1 MAWWGRRRPPRELR
15 PTLAR
20 EERIVAW
27 APVRAAAGGA
37 TAGGTTA
44 GGTTAGGTTAGG
56 ATAGGATAGGV
67 AAGRAVAGGAD
78 AAVVATNLGVF
89 LPGRDARLGW
99 HEIHKATWTGRELI
113 FIPAEVVEERAGY
126 LVTRD
131 GPAVVVT
138 VSDPGDL
145 PEQVRARVT
154 RSVSHSA
161 HERLPGGG
169 GVRIVARRVPGVDG
183 LTWAVRYDAGTD
195 PGAPGVAE
203 ATAELVRAGAPLDPA
218 YR

>member
-1 MAWWGRRRPPRELR
+1 
-15 PTLAR
+15 
-20 EERIVAW
+20 
-27 APVRAAAGGA
+27 
-37 TAGGTTA
+37 
-44 GGTTAGGTTAGG
+44 
-56 ATAGGATAGGV
+56 
-67 AAGRAVAGGAD
+67 
-78 AAVVATNLGVF
+78 VATNLGVF
-89 LPGRDARLGW
+89 LPGRDTRLGW

-131 GPAVVVT
+131 GPAVAVA
-138 VSDPGDL
+138 VSDPGHL

-169 GVRIVARRVPGVDG
+169 GVRVVARRVPGVDG
-183 LTWAVRYDAGTD
+183 LSWAVRYDAGTD

-203 ATAELVRAGAPLDPA
+203 ATAELVRARAPLAPA